1 MILLKV
7 EGRRLRL
14 NRSLFHWIQGQ
25 RTVAAFLEGDTVV
38 LKRFRRATAYSFLA
52 KDRPISLREIN
63 AEVHRSR
70 RPKR

>member
-1 MILLKV
+1 
-7 EGRRLRL
+7 
-14 NRSLFHWIQGQ
+14 
-25 RTVAAFLEGDTVV
+25 VAAFLEGDTVV